1 MTTQD
6 LVTTGDAARILGV
19 TRQHVIDL
27 CERGELPY
35 TMAGTHRRIR
45 FDAVVALRDR
55 PSGSRGGPM
64 TKDQVRSLWLHR
76 AAAGK
81 IAADPSASLAKG
93 RASVERQLAAGAD
106 GGVWLR
112 RWLDVIAR
120 GPEAVMRVM
129 TSTHPEAR
137 ELRQNSPWLG
147 LLSDSDR
154 ERIVRSAFEATGATM
169 GYPPS
174 GYQSPS
180 PTSQTGSPLA
190 DTSPRRPR

>member
-1 MTTQD
+1 MATNE
-6 LVTTGDAARILGV
+6 LITTGQAATILGV

-45 FDAVVALRDR
+45 LDAVNALRDR

-64 TKDQVRSLWLHR
+64 TRDQVRSLWLHR

-81 IAADPSASLAKG
+81 VAADPTGSLTKG

-106 GGVWLR
+106 GAVWLR
-112 RWLDVIAR
+112 RWLDLITR

-129 TSTHPEAR
+129 TSTDPEAR

-147 LLSDSDR
+147 LLSHAER
-154 ERIVRSAFEATGATM
+154 EKIVRSSFEAAGTAR
-169 GYPPS
+169 
-174 GYQSPS
+174 
-180 PTSQTGSPLA
+180 GS
-190 DTSPRRPR
+190 R

>member
-1 MTTQD
+1 MATKD
-6 LVTTGDAARILGV
+6 LITTGQAARILGV

-35 TMAGTHRRIR
+35 TMAGTHRRIPL
-45 FDAVVALRDR
+45 DAVNALRDR

-81 IAADPSASLAKG
+81 IAADPSGSLAKG
-93 RASVERQLAAGAD
+93 LTSVERQLAAGAE
-106 GGVWLR
+106 GVVWLR
-112 RWLDVIAR
+112 RWLDLIAR

-129 TSTHPEAR
+129 TSTDPEAR

-147 LLSDSDR
+147 LLSDSER
-154 ERIVRSAFEATGATM
+154 EKIVRSAFEATGGARD
-169 GYPPS
+169 
-174 GYQSPS
+174 SP
-180 PTSQTGSPLA
+180 
-190 DTSPRRPR
+190 